1 MSTIRTDNLPTINTD
16 QYSKDLKLDPKAGK
30 VGKGSGGDNGELPP
44 TGKSDGNA
52 SAALASLSA
61 FISGSANSD
70 TEVLLVQ
77 VAVAMRDSEAT
88 SQKKKI
94 NTDQEAKKAQLKEKE
109 AKLEEA
115 QRKMEE
121 AEEKRKSGS
130 LIDKIKLA
138 FEWLGAILAIV
149 AAAVLIATGVG
160 AVVGAA
166 LVVAATT
173 ALIMA
178 IDSTVQMATGHGIA
192 GNIAKLAG
200 ASEEE
205 IAKAD
210 MGFRI
215 SLAVIGILAAVVSGG
230 ASVVGAAK
238 TAVGAGMKA
247 GQAAYKAGETAA
259 NVAKQ
264 AAMAAKDAFMS
275 TLRQTGSAMSQS
287 ARIAERATAT
297 TEATIT
303 AGTAGADIGKSVIT
317 AEATTLTAE
326 AKELEADAKR
336 YEAMMQMLDDFI
348 DQALS
353 RLMAASDRFNAIL
366 DEITDAMSDRGN
378 TLSRAR
384 FTG

>member
-1 MSTIRTDNLPTINTD
+1 MSTIRTDNPQVVNTD
-16 QYSKDLKLDPKAGK
+16 QYNKDLKFDRKGPD
-30 VGKGSGGDNGELPP
+30 VGKGMGAGSGDVPP
-44 TGKSDGNA
+44 TGIPGSNA
-52 SAALASLSA
+52 NAALASLSA
-61 FISGSANSD
+61 FISGSGNVD

-77 VAVAMRDSEAT
+77 VAVAMRDTEALT
-88 SQKKKI
+88 HEKKI
-94 NTDQEAKKAQLKEKE
+94 KGDQEAKRAELKEKE

-115 QRKMEE
+115 QKKIEE

-138 FEWLGAILAIV
+138 FEWLGAIIAI
-149 AAAVLIATGVG
+149 AAAAILIATGVG

-166 LVVAATT
+166 LIVAATV
-173 ALIMA
+173 ALVMA
-178 IDSTVQMATGHGIA
+178 IDSTVAMANDGIGIA
-192 GNIAKLAG
+192 GSIAKAAG

-215 SLAVIGILAAVVSGG
+215 SLAVVGILAAVVSGG
-230 ASVVGAAK
+230 ASVIGAAKSAVGAGVKAGQTAYKAGDAVMDAAK
-238 TAVGAGMKA
+238 TA
-247 GQAAYKAGETAA
+247 
-259 NVAKQ
+259 AKE
-264 AAMAAKDAFMS
+264 AFMTTWRAS
-275 TLRQTGSAMSQS
+275 GSAMSQGARTAQQVAS
-287 ARIAERATAT
+287 AS
-297 TEATIT
+297 EATIA
-303 AGTAGADIGKSVIT
+303 AGSAGADIGKSVIT
-317 AEATTLTAE
+317 AEATTLRAE

-348 DQALS
+348 DQALA

-366 DEITDAMSDRGN
+366 DGITEAMSDRGD